1 MSGFTET
8 ELEGLSIFMTVG
20 SRRYF
25 VAWPDKQILFAS
37 ELVPKFASSWVILH
51 YWEKQLNSLRL
62 RPQVQLKQIQSLGV
76 RNLSQ
81 FEHLSPQDISM
92 KMSVVL
98 IYFYVRAYEHM

>member
-25 VAWPDKQILFAS
+25 VAS
-37 ELVPKFASSWVILH
+37 EIVPKFASSWVILH